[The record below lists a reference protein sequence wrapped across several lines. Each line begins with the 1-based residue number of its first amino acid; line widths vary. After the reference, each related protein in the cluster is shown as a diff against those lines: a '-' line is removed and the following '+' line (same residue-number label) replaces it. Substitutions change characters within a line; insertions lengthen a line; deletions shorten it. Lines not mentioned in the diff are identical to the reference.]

1 MQHENAHED
10 AGDPEAAE
18 DRTPGRA
25 QTPAASCVDADI
37 AAIHELQGQI
47 RSLWANLTAPS
58 REDLRVRL
66 ELLWT
71 AADRRD
77 TDSRPVREALQQ
89 VLLTVGL
96 GALATLSE
104 ETRQRLS
111 DLTGIS
117 LPGC

>member
-1 MQHENAHED
+1 MRQDNVPED
-10 AGDPEAAE
+10 SPDPREPA
-18 DRTPGRA
+18 RRKPGRA

-47 RSLWANLTAPS
+47 RYLWANLTAPS

-77 TDSRPVREALQQ
+77 TDSRAVREALQQ

-104 ETRQRLS
+104 ETRRRLTA
-111 DLTGIS
+111 LTGIS
-117 LPGC
+117 LPGS